1 MGACRSGSRILRLSL
16 AAPPRTPWGGYF
28 SPMASLRPLTRVLG
42 AAVLATTLTQCA
54 LAQSTTQKTQRDLK
68 RSGLAL
74 ESLAG
79 QVVAVMPLTHVVR
92 DTALNDSTMMAP
104 RAAFQEW
111 ADSLL
116 GEVLQERAPE
126 VSWLLPPELEKVA
139 RKGAGMIPEPDR
151 MGQSVMR
158 SDRLEQVPDPLRSNL
173 RTLMALAGGRYVFI
187 PASIYFDRDEE
198 GAVRA
203 TVYAVLADTRTG
215 QVAWR
220 AKNAVGAG
228 PNRDGAL
235 RAALVTFLPDETAP

>member
-1 MGACRSGSRILRLSL
+1 MVKLRSP
-16 AAPPRTPWGGYF
+16 AKA
-28 SPMASLRPLTRVLG
+28 LG
-42 AAVLATTLTQCA
+42 ALALVVGLSQCA
-54 LAQSTTQKTQRDLK
+54 LAQSTTQKTQREVK

-79 QVVAVMPLTHVVR
+79 QVVAVMPLTHIVR
-92 DTALNDSTMMAP
+92 DTALKDSSLMAP
-104 RAAFQEW
+104 RAEVQAW

-116 GEVLQERAPE
+116 GELLLETAPE
-126 VSWLLPPELEKVA
+126 VTWMLPPELQKVA

-151 MGQSVMR
+151 MGPSVMR

-187 PASIYFDRDEE
+187 PASIYFDLDLD

-228 PNRDGAL
+228 ANRDGAL
-235 RAALVTFLPDETAP
+235 RAALMTFLPDESAP

>member
-1 MGACRSGSRILRLSL
+1 
-16 AAPPRTPWGGYF
+16 
-28 SPMASLRPLTRVLG
+28 MAILRPLTRVLG
-42 AAVLATTLTQCA
+42 VVVLATSLTQCA
-54 LAQSTTQKTQRDLK
+54 LAQSTSQKTQRELK

-92 DTALNDSTMMAP
+92 DTALNDSTLMAP
-104 RAAFQEW
+104 RAAIQAW

-116 GEVLQERAPE
+116 GEVLLETAPE
-126 VSWLLPPELEKVA
+126 VSWILPPELQKVA
-139 RKGAGMIPEPDR
+139 RKGAGMIPAPDR

-173 RTLMALAGGRYVFI
+173 RTLMALAGGRFVFI
-187 PASIYFDRDEE
+187 PASVSFDRDAD
-198 GAVRA
+198 GAIRA
-203 TVYAVLADTRTG
+203 TLSAVLADTRTG

-228 PNRDGAL
+228 PRRDEAF
-235 RAALVTFLPDETAP
+235 RAAVHSFLPDESAP